1 MELLKEVIVMNK
13 EELNEHLG
21 YNTDLYNNLA
31 DIFELEE
38 DYQDKAWDKLKK
50 ICKHIYKIE
59 KENQQLKEAQ
69 QKIDKAYI
77 EFYDLIY
84 HQIGYK
90 YDLDENDNEKI
101 ENLLKTLKGEK
112 ND

>member
-1 MELLKEVIVMNK
+1 MSE
-13 EELNEHLG
+13 EELNEAIEF
-21 YNTDLYNNLA
+21 NLEYMEA
-31 DIFELEE
+31 MQSEEIFGGDYTSSVELKYANKE
-38 DYQDKAWDKLKK
+38 
-50 ICKHIYKIE
+50 IE
-59 KENQQLKEAQ
+59 KLQQENQELKQ
-69 QKIDKAYI
+69 RINKAYI

-90 YDLDENDNEKI
+90 YDLDETDNEKI